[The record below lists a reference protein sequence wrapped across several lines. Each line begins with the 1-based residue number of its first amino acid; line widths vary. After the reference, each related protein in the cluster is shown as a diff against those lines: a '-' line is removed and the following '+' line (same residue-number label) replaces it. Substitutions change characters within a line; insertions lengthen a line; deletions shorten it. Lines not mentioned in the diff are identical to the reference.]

1 MSDKSVQKVWF
12 PEAKSECGMKFLPA
26 TWKGKAKSKDVG
38 IVFKID
44 FDSHISIVGKKWR
57 VIRQYNFIVEFV
69 RQQNGDFFEIF
80 TGFYVY
86 VYLTICIKV
95 TA

>member
-1 MSDKSVQKVWF
+1 
-12 PEAKSECGMKFLPA
+12 MKFPPHHL
-26 TWKGKAKSKDVG
+26 KRVG
-38 IVFKID
+38 PSRNNVEIVFKID

-69 RQQNGDFFEIF
+69 RQQNGDFFEVFICV
-80 TGFYVY
+80 YAYAY